1 MKQILFAVLLCVSS
15 ICSAQNLTSQGSD
28 RSYAE
33 PLDGD
38 TFHLK
43 IKNKYN
49 YAVDS
54 DNPLCN
60 IVKFK
65 RISENEML
73 LVGSKQDYR
82 LTADLP
88 FKLEWGK
95 VNNEFFH
102 GFELRGLYV
111 CAPNYS
117 AGMTI
122 RVKVED
128 ASQTPIFDKVYS
140 LLTPIDLYVEY
151 VGTDQKKYTAN
162 LSNGWFEHD
171 IDYKKDIRLFLKTRD
186 GKILPP
192 ISKVRFSKFDCMDCS
207 LPEEGGSVLSANLRE
222 FLARGRSLGASGQPW
237 LNDRVYISVYFRIG
251 TEDKVKHFKMK
262 KSWPFGTTS
271 QQSK

>member
-171 IDYKKDIRLFLKTRD
+171 IDYKKDIRLFLKTGRLDATVCLSYDVRSD
-186 GKILPP
+186 GLPHQWVAEDVA
-192 ISKVRFSKFDCMDCS
+192 IGHRAVG
-207 LPEEGGSVLSANLRE
+207 LGEGVGWVLDAEHS
-222 FLARGRSLGASGQPW
+222 
-237 LNDRVYISVYFRIG
+237 
-251 TEDKVKHFKMK
+251 
-262 KSWPFGTTS
+262 
-271 QQSK
+271 

>member
-1 MKQILFAVLLCVSS
+1 MKQIVFAIFLCISS

-171 IDYKKDIRLFLKTRD
+171 IDYKKYIRFFLKERG

-192 ISKVRFSKFDCMDCS
+192 ISKISFARDDCMDCS
-207 LPEEGGSVLSANLRE
+207 PPANEGGVLSVDMRN
-222 FLARGRSLGASGQPW
+222 FLAYGRLLSARNSPW
-237 LNDRVYISVYFRIG
+237 LNERVYICAEYKIG
-251 TEDKVKHFKMK
+251 VERKRKVLKVKKA
-262 KSWPFGTTS
+262 WPFGVS
-271 QQSK
+271 NGQAK